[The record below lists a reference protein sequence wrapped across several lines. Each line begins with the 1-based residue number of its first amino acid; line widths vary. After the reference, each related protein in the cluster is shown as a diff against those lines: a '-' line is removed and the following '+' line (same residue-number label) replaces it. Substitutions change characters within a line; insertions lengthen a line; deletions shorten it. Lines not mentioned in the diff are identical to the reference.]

1 VLDRSKRLRVTFAL
15 LSVTAALLVV
25 SSCSLQQ
32 KPVPQERQAQVDHDL
47 LLPLSAEPIDYDSRV
62 KSLPIAR
69 LNNARSQIR

>member
-32 KPVPQERQAQVDHDL
+32 KPVPQERLAQVVQD
-47 LLPLSAEPIDYDSRV
+47 LPLTLPAEPIDYDSRV
-62 KSLPIAR
+62 KSLPTAR
-69 LNNARSQIR
+69 LNNARSRIR